1 MSKNE
6 IIEILKDWNFW
17 DRPLDCGITR
27 PEYLSRIRA
36 LLESRQ
42 VISITGCRR
51 SGKSY
56 LMRQAAAD
64 LIKSGVDSRQI
75 LMVNFEDPRF
85 IKLDVRLLQDIY
97 EAYTEYMPVGSNPY
111 IFLDEIQEV
120 EGWERWVRTFHELKK
135 AKVCIS
141 GSNAKLLSH
150 ELGTVLTGRHLDL
163 TVFPL
168 SFKEFL
174 SFRGLPSA
182 NSAALREYLEIG
194 GFPEAVSSAH
204 RQEILLSYFEDIL
217 NKDLLRRFRVRKPEQ
232 LKSLAKYYLSNNSS
246 QITFNSFEKS
256 FEISANT
263 AEKFS
268 GYLED
273 AYLVLFL
280 KRFSFKVKVQEKS
293 PRKAYCI
300 DTGLANSIG
309 FRFSRNW
316 GRLAEA
322 AVFLELKRR
331 QFVAIDS
338 ELYYWKDPQ
347 HREVDFIVKE
357 GVKPAQAIQVCWQT
371 GDLKTKER
379 EIKGLLKAMAELS
392 LKEGVVITEEHEEEQ
407 DISGRKIRFI
417 PLVKWL

>member
-97 EAYTEYMPVGSNPY
+97 EAYTEYMPAGSNPY

-263 AEKFS
+263 AKKFS

-273 AYLVLFL
+273 AYFVLFL
-280 KRFSFKVKVQEKS
+280 KRFSLKMKVQEKS

-379 EIKGLLKAMAELS
+379 EVKGLLKAMAELS

>member
-85 IKLDVRLLQDIY
+85 SKLDVRLLQDIY
-97 EAYTEYMPVGSNPY
+97 EAYTEYMPAGSNPY

-217 NKDLLRRFRVRKPEQ
+217 NKDLLRRFRVRKAEQ

-379 EIKGLLKAMAELS
+379 EVKGLLKAMAELS